1 MKKLFALII
10 AFAVLVVGVAQQS
23 NQNQQNAQPAQSQ
36 PAQPQKTQPTK
47 QPQPKPGT
55 LTAQGKPLQFFT
67 RGEGTLTVRG
77 RGYLVVNTVQGKMQ
91 IEGFKEVK
99 ELPRGVRIKPPL
111 DQRLKVYMGQGV
123 LRIQGKYDSVRAV
136 LREGQIEFKG
146 VAAFNLSGMGAAFVD
161 GARRDLTPVSTF
173 TLLVPEPKWQQEDDV
188 KPITPKQS
196 R

>member
-188 KPITPKQS
+188 KPITPKQN